1 MAKMNVTV
9 DNKLDEIELESSEKL
24 NPKKKIKKVKTKKET
39 LKKQGYLKQVGKE
52 MRLVTW
58 PSRKDVVRYSFATI
72 VMIVVLAIFFVGLSA
87 LFDLLYGLVQGWIG

>member
-1 MAKMNVTV
+1 MNVTV